1 MIEFISLTD
10 HYREGRGT
18 VLIAIDKITSIH
30 VIERGEENAY
40 TLIKC
45 GGDLIAVSESQEEVL
60 DKINPKMSESDRQA
74 MLKALHSLPINL
86 K

>member
-10 HYREGRGT
+10 HYRPGNKT

-30 VIERGEENAY
+30 IIEHGEEKSH

-45 GGDLIAVSESQEEVL
+45 GGDFIAVSESQEEVL

-74 MLKALHSLPINL
+74 MLKVFHSLPINL